1 MTNILDTR
9 HEDKPRN
16 IESFQEGIGLL
27 NQIREKDTKL
37 SRKEIIPII
46 KGTID
51 FADTTEKLLD
61 LFSWITPGHD
71 LDKSALEK
79 LIKIAKTKEELED
92 LLEKKLLDAHPS
104 LQIFWERR
112 IIEITMNRG

>member
-92 LLEKKLLDAHPS
+92 LLEKKLVEIDSNLGNS
-104 LQIFWERR
+104 WKQRER
-112 IIEITMNRG
+112 EITANRG